1 MFHIYIS
8 LPEFL
13 FYLNTCKDV
22 FSMIATGSAFRQGP
36 YLHGTMEHYDIEA
49 RNIMILNDFSMYWF
63 YGTKP
68 QKPSALEQITV

>member
-1 MFHIYIS
+1 
-8 LPEFL
+8 
-13 FYLNTCKDV
+13 
-22 FSMIATGSAFRQGP
+22 MIATGSAFRQGP